1 MLSISCQVFTG
12 PLAWYYFHTFPKY
25 FILTNLIA
33 LPLTSAIMTLSV
45 ATIALSFFGICPE
58 PLVILNDHAMQALVF
73 CLKIISGLDES

>member
-1 MLSISCQVFTG
+1 MLSVSCQVFTG
-12 PLAWYYFHTFPKY
+12 PVAWYYFRTFPKY

-58 PLVILNDHAMQALVF
+58 PLVYFNDRAVQTLIF
-73 CLKIISGLDES
+73 CQKVISGLDEP